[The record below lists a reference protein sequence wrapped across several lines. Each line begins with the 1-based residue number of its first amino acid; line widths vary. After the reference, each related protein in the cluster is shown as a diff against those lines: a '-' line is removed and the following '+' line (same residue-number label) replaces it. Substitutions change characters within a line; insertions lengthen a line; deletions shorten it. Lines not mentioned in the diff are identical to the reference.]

1 MRILGIDPGT
11 ATTGFGV
18 IDADK
23 DIIKLVDFGC
33 IKTKPK
39 IGTSERLDQIAGDL
53 KMIIHEL
60 APEILA
66 IEKLF
71 FAKNVKTALAVAEA
85 RGVILQNSRH
95 FGLST
100 FEYSPTEV
108 KTALTG
114 NGQSDKRQVQKM
126 LRLILHL
133 PSDPKPDDAADALAV
148 ALCHAQHLKVVL
160 QNPLQMN
167 LGL

>member
-23 DIIKLVDFGC
+23 EIIKLVDFGC

-39 IGTSERLDQIAGDL
+39 IEASIRLDQIAQDL

-60 APEILA
+60 APEVLA

-71 FAKNVKTALAVAEA
+71 FAKNVKTAIAVAEA
-85 RGVILQNSRH
+85 RGVILQNACH
-95 FGLST
+95 FGLTT

-108 KTALTG
+108 KTAITG
-114 NGQSDKRQVQKM
+114 NGQADKLQMQKM
-126 LRLILHL
+126 LRMILRL
-133 PSDPKPDDAADALAV
+133 PSEPKPDDAADALAV
-148 ALCHAQHLKVVL
+148 ALCHAQNLKIIL

-167 LGL
+167 LKW